1 MTELL
6 MYFSENI
13 DLTRIEATGL
23 YAGIVVD
30 TKNFAVQTGVRTF
43 DAAAYLRRAGADP
56 GIVKMLFR
64 EDYAETVIRAEAI
77 AKAEALPNGIIITMC
92 KKPVKNIQVTA
103 AQVADALLKIDKVK
117 MSLVLFQL
125 EDAVGISAR
134 SNGEVNV
141 QIIMEEFGGGGHQ
154 TVAGAQVKEINIE
167 ELRCKVL
174 DISTKYIEESE
185 EDESNSTTRS

>member
-1 MTELL
+1 M
-6 MYFSENI
+6 
-13 DLTRIEATGL
+13 
-23 YAGIVVD
+23 
-30 TKNFAVQTGVRTF
+30 
-43 DAAAYLRRAGADP
+43 LRGP
-56 GIVKMLFR
+56 GPDHRVHR
-64 EDYAETVIRAEAI
+64 V
-77 AKAEALPNGIIITMC
+77 
-92 KKPVKNIQVTA
+92 
-103 AQVADALLKIDKVK
+103 QVADALLKIDKVK